1 MRFVLVNILT
11 VIALTLL
18 VIGWCVMS
26 QCFHKR
32 DAKSKTQYVALAL
45 IICGLVVDVIS
56 VIIKYTL

>member
-18 VIGWCVMS
+18 VAGWCVMF
-26 QCFHKR
+26 QYFHKR
-32 DAKSKTQYVALAL
+32 DAKSKKQYVALAL
-45 IICGLVVDVIS
+45 IVCGLVVDVIS